1 MLVSAKLKVYCVCGV
16 YRDAVGASTDS
27 WLSLARR
34 GLVRAGTLPSA
45 AGAMELLGVATNS
58 KPTHAR
64 IPLHPLGPRH
74 TPTYTRIHTHAAMD
88 NLGKISAFGKTFSYV
103 RVTAK
108 CRRRHRPQAARLA
121 ERDTQADMAPTA
133 LPSHPLPHAP
143 SNMSRSSW
151 ARPTTRRSC
160 LPTTLS
166 SRSASM
172 R

>member
-34 GLVRAGTLPSA
+34 GLVRARTPPSA

-121 ERDTQADMAPTA
+121 ERETHRLTWRPQRFLHTLCRTHPAICQGAAGPGRRQDAAAPR
-133 LPSHPLPHAP
+133 LH
-143 SNMSRSSW
+143 
-151 ARPTTRRSC
+151 
-160 LPTTLS
+160 
-166 SRSASM
+166 
-172 R
+172 